1 MNNETIIL
9 SIASVIFMCS
19 TILLL
24 FNKFKKNHNEKD
36 KKTPKTINEEQDNHA
51 LNSNIDAEDNSRF
64 EENGYEFK
72 LVDEN
77 GLTLLESKE
86 ISEIPRTSCRLRSSD
101 NTLNRVTHLTS
112 DLFKGAVGIPN
123 KTVKIVFSPE
133 IQKGLSDGTYKLMQ
147 TKTKEVLA
155 DAIDNSTKK
164 IVGKGRIIQGGK
176 VRQLASGAFQLAS
189 IAVAQSHLA
198 DIERS
203 LGAIKDSISE
213 VLSRLENEDKARI
226 TGAFD
231 YLNEIALD
239 IKNNRSPEEI
249 SQQKKNAIE
258 LIIKDSYAWR
268 NKLHADIFSL
278 TEQIRNLKD
287 LDTFGTGDTYE
298 KLKELIGKIDPL
310 LKRHEL
316 LLNLAA
322 ATNFMTAYL
331 DPTQRQF
338 SKINPESHK
347 WASHLEQFR
356 STAINRASTSL
367 TKAIFN
373 SSETLSLC
381 NEHVKSL
388 SSQFFQTA
396 INQQKQH
403 DILIVALDNSIKN
416 IIQSDGR
423 LSIAVKFDEHGEV
436 HETAIVS

>member
-1 MNNETIIL
+1 MDNQTIIL
-9 SIASVIFMCS
+9 SIVSVIFMCS

-24 FNKFKKNHNEKD
+24 FNKFKKHNEKD
-36 KKTPKTINEEQDNHA
+36 KKTLKIINEDQNDHE
-51 LNSNIDAEDNSRF
+51 LNSNIDPEENSRF

-239 IKNNRSPEEI
+239 IKNHRSPEEI

-258 LIIKDSYAWR
+258 LVIKDSYAWR
-268 NKLHADIFSL
+268 NKLHADISSL
-278 TEQIRNLKD
+278 TEQIRNIKD

-338 SKINPESHK
+338 SKINPESQK
-347 WASHLEQFR
+347 WASHIEQFR

-373 SSETLSLC
+373 SSETLSLR

-396 INQQKQH
+396 ITQQKQH